1 MAEPIKL
8 HGYSYSV
15 YNRVARLAL
24 EIKRLS
30 YERVEINPFLDLDPA
45 YLELHPFGRVP
56 VLSHGSFNIFET
68 IAICRY
74 IDNAFDGTALIPS
87 KATTMA
93 RMDQVIAIVDNY
105 GYWPMVR
112 QVFSHRVFRPLIG
125 EKTSKEE
132 VSAGLIASEKVL
144 AALNRI
150 SEEGHILTGKTVT
163 LADCHLAPMIDY
175 FVRAPEGQEL
185 LESYPGLWHWWDEVS
200 EMSFMV
206 RTDPKLP
213 DLKL

>member
-1 MAEPIKL
+1 
-8 HGYSYSV
+8 
-15 YNRVARLAL
+15 VARLAL
-24 EIKRLS
+24 EIKGLS
-30 YERVEINPFLDLDPA
+30 YESVEINPFLDLDPA

-74 IDNAFDGTALIPS
+74 IDNAFDGTALIPGMA
-87 KATTMA
+87 KAMA

-125 EKTSKEE
+125 ETTSEEE
-132 VSAGLIASEKVL
+132 VSAGLTASEKVL
-144 AALNRI
+144 AVLNQI

-163 LADCHLAPMIDY
+163 LADCHLAPMIGY

-213 DLKL
+213 DLKP